1 MGRSVGIFGTRAPAA
16 PIVVASDGTFCPDRS
31 KRGSQRG
38 ESQLQNPTQQPS
50 AGAGR
55 SDSDLDGV
63 SVRLNELHAQVEVTE
78 AQILNLERDLE
89 VVAEQEAQLVEHLD
103 AERTR
108 SSVLDEQLREA
119 RHEASR
125 LTLKIA
131 FETRDAAVAEAEELL
146 AAPRAEAEEFLAAS
160 RAEAEQIA
168 KEASD
173 AAEETFAA
181 AQRESESVVN
191 AGQERLRVAESDA
204 AQRLADLDTE
214 HQAVSEQV
222 RVMEALY
229 DELQATLKLVADTSV
244 KVLAKTRESVKQ
256 LEPLETQEPLPES
269 TGEQTTSGTAQ
280 EEASVVD
287 LEAPSGLADVE
298 PASIEIPPL
307 RGH

>member
-1 MGRSVGIFGTRAPAA
+1 MGRSVGIVGTRALPG
-16 PIVVASDGTFCPDRS
+16 PIVVASVGTFCPDRS

-38 ESQLQNPTQQPS
+38 ESQLQNPIQQASP
-50 AGAGR
+50 GAGR
-55 SDSDLDGV
+55 GDSDLDGV
-63 SVRLNELHAQVEVTE
+63 SALSEFHAQVEVTE

-89 VVAEQEAQLVEHLD
+89 IVAEQEAQLAEHLD

-108 SSVLDEQLREA
+108 SSVLDEQLRES

-131 FETRDAAVAEAEELL
+131 FETRDAAVAEAEEI
-146 AAPRAEAEEFLAAS
+146 LAAS

-173 AAEETFAA
+173 AAEETLAEA
-181 AQRESESVVN
+181 RRESESVVN

-222 RVMEALY
+222 QVMEALY

-269 TGEQTTSGTAQ
+269 TGEQTTSGAAQ

-287 LEAPSGLADVE
+287 LEAPSSLADVE
-298 PASIEIPPL
+298 PASIDVPPL
-307 RGH
+307 RGR